1 MYNECIFASQKG
13 TKQRFSGA
21 KEFSG
26 YYVVLVVSEYA
37 IVHLAFFCFRC
48 FGFLLTDLLAVS
60 YLSKNIILIPTA
72 KSSTAKHFFTM
83 CSGRLMAIFDEM

>member
-37 IVHLAFFCFRC
+37 IVHLAFFLFHMFWFCC
-48 FGFLLTDLLAVS
+48 QIYSVVS

-83 CSGRLMAIFDEM
+83 CSGKPMAIFDEM